1 MSTTAAAGVARAGRP
16 REDVRRPHHGSPLG
30 VLVLALVVAAAGLLS
45 LVVGSRSI
53 APGTVLDVLLR
64 PDGSEVSTIV
74 HGLRVP
80 RTVLGLA
87 VGAALGVAG
96 ALMQGHTRN
105 PLAEPGLLG
114 VSSGAAFAVVLSI
127 HVLGVSD
134 TAGYAWFALVGAGL
148 ASVAVFAIGST
159 RRGPDPVSLVL
170 AGAAITALLASL
182 TQAVVLRDVDV
193 LDSYRF
199 WVVGSTA
206 GRGTDVLR
214 QVAPF
219 LAAGLLLAAT
229 SAPGLNLLQ
238 LGDDVARS
246 LGMHPV
252 RHKVLGV
259 TAVMLLAGGAT
270 AACGPIAFLGLVVP
284 HLARFLA
291 GLDYRWIVPYAGL
304 LGALLLVLTDTLGR
318 VIARP
323 GEVQVGIVMALVG
336 GPIFVLLVRRTR
348 MVRL

>member
-1 MSTTAAAGVARAGRP
+1 MTATAIARAARP
-16 REDVRRPHHGSPLG
+16 REDLRRPRRGSTFGILLLTLAV
-30 VLVLALVVAAAGLLS
+30 VLSGLLS
-45 LVVGSRSI
+45 LAVGSRSI
-53 APGTVLDVLLR
+53 APGTVLDVLFN
-64 PDGSEVSTIV
+64 PDGSEISTIV

-87 VGAALGVAG
+87 VGTALGIAG

-114 VSSGAAFAVVLSI
+114 VSSGAAFAVVVGI
-127 HVLGVSD
+127 FCFGVSE
-134 TAGYAWFALVGAGL
+134 TSGYAWFALVGAGA

-159 RRGPDPVSLVL
+159 RGGPDPVSLVL
-170 AGAAITALLASL
+170 AGAAITALLAAL
-182 TQAVVLRDVDV
+182 TQAIVLRDIEV

-206 GRGTDVLR
+206 GRDLDVFW

-219 LAAGLLLAAT
+219 VAAGLLLAAI

-246 LGMHPV
+246 LGMHPM
-252 RHKVLGV
+252 RHKVIGV

-284 HLARFLA
+284 HIARFLA
-291 GLDYRWIVPYAGL
+291 GVDYRWVVPYAGL

-336 GPIFVLLVRRTR
+336 GPVFVFLVRRTR
-348 MVRL
+348 MVKL